1 MSKHISPDSVEELV
15 LCDVCQENLENV
27 PIQEGIKIKKRI
39 LDEEYIEVGTVSNND
54 SIVLYNKINYL

>member
-27 PIQEGIKIKKRI
+27 PTQEGIKIKKRI
-39 LDEEYIEVGTVSNND
+39 LDEEYIEVRTVSNIDGVQQN
-54 SIVLYNKINYL
+54 